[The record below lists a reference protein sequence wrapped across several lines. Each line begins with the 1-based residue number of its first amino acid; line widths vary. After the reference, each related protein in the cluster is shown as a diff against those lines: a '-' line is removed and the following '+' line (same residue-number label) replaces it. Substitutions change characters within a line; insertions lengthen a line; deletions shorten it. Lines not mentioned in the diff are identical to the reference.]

1 MGKKHGEKYH
11 IIGIAIREER
21 RKRGITQQELSEL
34 IGVSKSYISKIEA
47 PNCTKSFSLE
57 VLFDI
62 CEALKIPVSTLFNNL

>member
-1 MGKKHGEKYH
+1 MGKKHDEKYH

-21 RKRGITQQELSEL
+21 RNRGMTQQELSVK

-57 VLFDI
+57 VIFDI
-62 CEALKIPVSTLFNNL
+62 CDALKIPIARLLKDL